1 MLLNLTE
8 EQIIQLAPDAASVK
22 AGKGLATRAKWVLLE
37 HSDRAICGHCQGSG
51 KTPYQTVID
60 TKNVAF
66 KCSCPSRKFPC
77 KHGLGLL
84 FLYAAQAEQFKEADE
99 PEWVTSWL
107 SKREEKAEKKEQK
120 PFGGEDGVR
129 RILAVSSAKGGV
141 GKSTVTANLA
151 VALSRLGYKVGI
163 LDADIYGP
171 SQPMLFGVEDYRP
184 EGEKKDGKDWI
195 LPAERFGIRI
205 MSIGFFI
212 DPADALMWR
221 GPMAT
226 NALRQM
232 IRQTL
237 WGPLDF
243 LLIDLPPGTG
253 DVHLSII
260 SEMSI
265 TGAIVVSTP
274 QKVALADVVRGIAM
288 FRNDKIDIPVLGLVE
303 NMAWFTP
310 AELPENRY
318 YLFGK
323 EGVKMLAER
332 QKLPLLA
339 QIPLIQSV
347 RESGDAGRPVSAKTD
362 TASEYYD
369 LLANNIVRELP

>member
-1 MLLNLTE
+1 MTQEELFGLLHEVAHPELHNDIVTLGMVENPVVTDDK
-8 EQIIQLAPDAASVK
+8 IQLTLLFPRSRDPFALSIKKRCEELIAARFPDY
-22 AGKGLATRAKWVLLE
+22 
-37 HSDRAICGHCQGSG
+37 SG
-51 KTPYQTVID
+51 KVSI
-60 TKNVAF
+60 F
-66 KCSCPSRKFPC
+66 I
-77 KHGLGLL
+77 
-84 FLYAAQAEQFKEADE
+84 KEAA
-99 PEWVTSWL
+99 P
-107 SKREEKAEKKEQK
+107 KKAAEKKEQK

-237 WGPLDF
+237 WGPLDH
-243 LLIDLPPGTG
+243 LRNVDYGSHCRQHAAESGAGGRRPRHRDVPKRQNRHPRPGTRRK
-253 DVHLSII
+253 H
-260 SEMSI
+260 
-265 TGAIVVSTP
+265 
-274 QKVALADVVRGIAM
+274 
-288 FRNDKIDIPVLGLVE
+288 GLVHPSRT
-303 NMAWFTP
+303 A
-310 AELPENRY
+310 R
-318 YLFGK
+318 K
-323 EGVKMLAER
+323 
-332 QKLPLLA
+332 PLL
-339 QIPLIQSV
+339 PV
-347 RESGDAGRPVSAKTD
+347 RKRGCKNVGGTAKTAAAGAD
-362 TASEYYD
+362 SIDPERSGIQRRGPSGLCKD
-369 LLANNIVRELP
+369 RRCERILRLAGK

>member
-1 MLLNLTE
+1 MTQEELFGLLHEVAHPELHNDIVTLGMVENPVVTDDK
-8 EQIIQLAPDAASVK
+8 IQLTLLFPRSRDPFALSIKKRCEELIAARFPDY
-22 AGKGLATRAKWVLLE
+22 
-37 HSDRAICGHCQGSG
+37 SG
-51 KTPYQTVID
+51 KVSI
-60 TKNVAF
+60 F
-66 KCSCPSRKFPC
+66 I
-77 KHGLGLL
+77 
-84 FLYAAQAEQFKEADE
+84 KEAA
-99 PEWVTSWL
+99 P
-107 SKREEKAEKKEQK
+107 KKAAEKKEQK

-253 DVHLSII
+253 DVSLSVFQSIPLDGII
-260 SEMSI
+260 IVASPQDLVGMVVEKAVKMAEMMNVP
-265 TGAIVVSTP
+265 IV
-274 QKVALADVVRGIAM
+274 
-288 FRNDKIDIPVLGLVE
+288 GLVE
-303 NMAWFTP
+303 NMSYVACP
-310 AELPENRY
+310 DCGKKI
-318 YLFGK
+318 YLFG
-323 EGVKMLAER
+323 EGKTA
-332 QKLPLLA
+332 QAAAAHNLPLLA
-339 QIPLIQSV
+339 EMPIDPALASLT
-347 RESGDAGRPVSAKTD
+347 DAGSIEDFQGDWLKTVAD
-362 TASEYYD
+362 H
-369 LLANNIVRELP
+369 LAEK

>member
-1 MLLNLTE
+1 
-8 EQIIQLAPDAASVK
+8 
-22 AGKGLATRAKWVLLE
+22 
-37 HSDRAICGHCQGSG
+37 
-51 KTPYQTVID
+51 
-60 TKNVAF
+60 
-66 KCSCPSRKFPC
+66 
-77 KHGLGLL
+77 
-84 FLYAAQAEQFKEADE
+84 
-99 PEWVTSWL
+99 
-107 SKREEKAEKKEQK
+107 
-120 PFGGEDGVR
+120 
-129 RILAVSSAKGGV
+129 
-141 GKSTVTANLA
+141 
-151 VALSRLGYKVGI
+151 
-163 LDADIYGP
+163 
-171 SQPMLFGVEDYRP
+171 
-184 EGEKKDGKDWI
+184 
-195 LPAERFGIRI
+195 
-205 MSIGFFI
+205 
-212 DPADALMWR
+212 MWR

-347 RESGDAGRPVSAKTD
+347 RESGDAGRRSLQRPTLRANTTTCWQIISFANCPNPAVDDNFSAFYLHSFVFQCDECVSKM
-362 TASEYYD
+362 
-369 LLANNIVRELP
+369 LIIC

>member
-1 MLLNLTE
+1 MVENPVVTDDK
-8 EQIIQLAPDAASVK
+8 IQLTLLFPRSRDPFALSIK
-22 AGKGLATRAKWVLLE
+22 KRCEELIATRFP
-37 HSDRAICGHCQGSG
+37 DYSG
-51 KTPYQTVID
+51 KISI
-60 TKNVAF
+60 F
-66 KCSCPSRKFPC
+66 I
-77 KHGLGLL
+77 
-84 FLYAAQAEQFKEADE
+84 KEAA
-99 PEWVTSWL
+99 P
-107 SKREEKAEKKEQK
+107 KKAAEKKEQK

-362 TASEYYD
+362 AASEYYD

>member
-1 MLLNLTE
+1 M
-8 EQIIQLAPDAASVK
+8 
-22 AGKGLATRAKWVLLE
+22 
-37 HSDRAICGHCQGSG
+37 
-51 KTPYQTVID
+51 
-60 TKNVAF
+60 
-66 KCSCPSRKFPC
+66 
-77 KHGLGLL
+77 
-84 FLYAAQAEQFKEADE
+84 
-99 PEWVTSWL
+99 
-107 SKREEKAEKKEQK
+107 
-120 PFGGEDGVR
+120 
-129 RILAVSSAKGGV
+129 
-141 GKSTVTANLA
+141 
-151 VALSRLGYKVGI
+151 
-163 LDADIYGP
+163 
-171 SQPMLFGVEDYRP
+171 
-184 EGEKKDGKDWI
+184 
-195 LPAERFGIRI
+195 
-205 MSIGFFI
+205 
-212 DPADALMWR
+212 
-221 GPMAT
+221 
-226 NALRQM
+226 
-232 IRQTL
+232 
-237 WGPLDF
+237 
-243 LLIDLPPGTG
+243 PPGTG

-362 TASEYYD
+362 AASEYYD